1 MRRFAVVALSVLIAF
16 VVVAMALPLFRGSR
30 GSRINV
36 CGSHVKSLALAMY
49 MYADDYDGHFP
60 ASAAW
65 CDALCAYVRDL
76 DTFHCDKAP
85 SLPCGYAY
93 NSHMPTISL
102 KQLSDPGRT
111 VVIFESARG
120 WNAAGGIELLPS
132 EPRHHDGD
140 YYGFA
145 DGSATWVKRSEA
157 SVLIWNPVPSAQSQV
172 PSP

>member
-1 MRRFAVVALSVLIAF
+1 VRRFAVVALSVLIAF
-16 VVVAMALPLFRGSR
+16 VVVAMALPHFMRFQGSTR
-30 GSRINV
+30 PI
-36 CGSHVKSLALAMY
+36 CLSHVKNLALAMY

-65 CDALCAYVRDL
+65 CNALCDYVGNL
-76 DTFHCDKAP
+76 DNFHCDKAP

-93 NSHMPTISL
+93 NSPMPAISL
-102 KQLSDPGRT
+102 KQLSDPRRT

-132 EPRHHDGD
+132 EPRHGGGD

-145 DGSATWVKRSEA
+145 DGRARWVKRSEA
-157 SVLIWNPVPSAQSQV
+157 SALIWNPA